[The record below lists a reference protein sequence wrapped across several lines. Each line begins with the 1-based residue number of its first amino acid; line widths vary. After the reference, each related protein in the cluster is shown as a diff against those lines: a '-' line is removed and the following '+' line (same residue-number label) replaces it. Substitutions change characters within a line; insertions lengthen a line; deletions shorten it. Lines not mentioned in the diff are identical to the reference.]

1 MPYVLDNPFT
11 RIDTI
16 SVQGEFTKKDNE
28 ILFLIILQGEL
39 SMELNGQPF
48 TAGNEDVLLAMPSDQ
63 FHISGSG
70 TNMVQVIK
78 MKSSFFAQGQNEHLG
93 FYVCNSVLDRER
105 DYTPL
110 RRMLAQIALNS
121 RYHSSVRLIKTME
134 MAYSLLYYLNT
145 YHYVLDMN
153 TGETSR
159 YQTRTSVILSYIEM
173 NYMDDISLEMLAR
186 TVYLTPAY
194 LSRFFKKQLGVNFY
208 EYLKKV
214 RLRHAV
220 EELRETDHKII
231 DIAIANGFSGATVFN
246 RAFQETYH
254 LSPKQYRLQAASEEP
269 QDIKQFELS
278 PEAQTVADRRLQLLS
293 STGIDEEDILYP
305 TTAKYSISNIQKSR
319 KITPIWKQAV
329 NIGFIDTQ
337 NSALLQSQLR
347 DIQRDIGFQYGRLEG
362 VLTGHLMPKLSDGN
376 YNFTYFDR
384 HIEMLLSVNLTP
396 YLDLSESALYFFT
409 PQIIYTHDGQ
419 TRGYNFASRREYGE
433 KVRALIKHCINIY
446 GISQV
451 ENWIFEIGYLHDEY
465 LSPSESPDEFALRFS
480 VSFHD
485 IKKLLP
491 AAQVGGIVYN
501 TAMGNDFF
509 IQLLDALERQNTS
522 PDFISISI
530 FPREILPTA
539 ARLPGGDHTRFS
551 SNPGYAIEQ
560 LRAAKGILA
569 SRPFFN
575 QRIFVAS
582 IGTDIQMRNQTN
594 DTCYQGTF
602 LAKVITDFLDSVDL
616 MAYWQLSDLNIE
628 SPDVRYPLFGGS
640 GLLSIDGIPKPGYF
654 VLKNFSQFREQLIE
668 KGKNYFICGNT
679 INTYSI
685 VLFNYVHPQRPVYL
699 EASGPASPDTVYSAF
714 KDSPTE
720 DITIYLDN
728 LIPGK
733 YKIIATTINRK
744 NGSILDSLIHY
755 GISANIQAEDIEHLK
770 EMVHPVTMSNFE
782 DIQNGH
788 MEFHVQLL
796 PHEVRFY
803 KITRQL

>member
-1 MPYVLDNPFT
+1 MPYALDNPFT

-16 SVQGEFTKKDNE
+16 SVQGEFTKKDKE
-28 ILFLIILQGEL
+28 ILFLIILQGTL
-39 SMELNGQPF
+39 NVELNGQPF
-48 TAGNEDVLLAMPSDQ
+48 AAGNEDILLAMPSDQ
-63 FHISGSG
+63 LHVFGRG
-70 TNMVQVIK
+70 TNMVQIIN
-78 MKSSFFAQGQNEHLG
+78 MKSSFFSQGQNEHLG
-93 FYVCNSVLDRER
+93 YYICNSVLDQER

-121 RYHSSVRLIKTME
+121 RYHSSVRMLKTME

-153 TGETSR
+153 SDDSSR

-173 NYMDDISLEMLAR
+173 NYMDNLSLDTLAR

-194 LSRFFKKQLGVNFY
+194 LSRFFKKQLGINFY

-246 RAFQETYH
+246 RVFQEAYH
-254 LSPKQYRLQAASEEP
+254 ISPKQYRLQAAAEASRDE
-269 QDIKQFELS
+269 DRFELS
-278 PEAQTVADRRLQLLS
+278 PEAMTVAARRLQVLS
-293 STGIDEEDILYP
+293 SAGADGEEILYP
-305 TTAKYSISNIQKSR
+305 STAKYSIRNIQKSR
-319 KITPIWKQAV
+319 KIIPIWKQAV

-347 DIQRDIGFQYGRLEG
+347 DIQRDVGFQYGRLEG
-362 VLTGHLMPKLSDGN
+362 ILTTHLMPRLSNGS

-409 PQIIYTHDGQ
+409 PKIVYTHDRQ
-419 TRGYNFASRREYGE
+419 TKAYNFATRREYTE

-451 ENWIFEIGYLHDEY
+451 ESWIFEIGYLHDEY
-465 LSPSESPDEFALRFS
+465 LTPSETPEDFAIRFKS
-480 VSFHD
+480 GYQD

-509 IQLLDALERQNTS
+509 IQLLDALEGQNTR

-539 ARLPGGDHTRFS
+539 AHSPGGDHTRFS
-551 SNPGYAIEQ
+551 PNPNYTVEQ
-560 LRAAKGILA
+560 LRAARGILA

-602 LAKVITDFLDSVDL
+602 LARIITEFLDQVDL

-654 VLKNFSQFREQLIE
+654 VLKNFSQFREQLVE
-668 KGKNYFICGNT
+668 KGRNYFICSNA

-685 VLFNYVHPQRPVYL
+685 VLFNYVHPTDPVYL
-699 EASGPASPDTVYSAF
+699 EESGPASPDKVYSAF

-728 LIPGK
+728 LEPGI
-733 YKIIATTINRK
+733 YRILSTTVNRK
-744 NGSILDSLIHY
+744 NGSVLDSLTHY
-755 GISANIQAEDIEHLK
+755 GVSTNIQAEDIVHLK
-770 EMVHPVTMSNFE
+770 EMVHPVTMSNIE